1 VKKATAMLDADKSA
15 LEYELRVQMLSL
27 QWKELQYLHRN
38 FQNLATSS
46 AVLVGFGFQALGI
59 SSSYHPERGTDH
71 LSIWELPAKQLLSGY
86 FISEVMFQAM
96 FATAASFALAF
107 NLLSLFISTISSMCG
122 PGMALRGPEGSVSL
136 AVRHMEQQLK
146 RALRFFGRGVV
157 AFIITLTFV
166 GLRFLQDIGFLG
178 GSVTVLVGM
187 WTFGACWHYGADIGE
202 KFHVSPDRAVRGT
215 FVSGPGGTSQW
226 QNTEAELAAQTQHS
240 AGLWCCRQRWRP
252 PTHGITTP
260 LWRLDK
266 MIAFPCK
273 PSTSNPTTHS
283 SNDLTTPGLFLP
295 PFLYSDNLPVPGVT
309 DTMTRRRSCV
319 ASAGAAPAAQPCG
332 SGRKWRS
339 SC

>member
-1 VKKATAMLDADKSA
+1 VA
-15 LEYELRVQMLSL
+15 
-27 QWKELQYLHRN
+27 
-38 FQNLATSS
+38 
-46 AVLVGFGFQALGI
+46 AV
-59 SSSYHPERGTDH
+59 
-71 LSIWELPAKQLLSGY
+71 
-86 FISEVMFQAM
+86 SEVMFQAM

-166 GLRFLQDIGFLG
+166 GLRFLQDMGFLG

-266 MIAFPCK
+266 MIAFPYHDEASK
-273 PSTSNPTTHS
+273 LRRFSGS
-283 SNDLTTPGLFLP
+283 SSGGAAMRERAQMEKLVLRAQGP
-295 PFLYSDNLPVPGVT
+295 
-309 DTMTRRRSCV
+309 V
-319 ASAGAAPAAQPCG
+319 ASSDAACRSDSVGFDSSVCMLSSAFVGGDEVSYGGSSSPSVDARAFRCG
-332 SGRKWRS
+332 ERDERLLGKLARS
-339 SC
+339 S